1 VRQDSKVK
9 EQQRK
14 AKAQQ
19 KRELR
24 QQRRRDKTKGSLTRV
39 M

>member
-1 VRQDSKVK
+1 MRQDSKVK